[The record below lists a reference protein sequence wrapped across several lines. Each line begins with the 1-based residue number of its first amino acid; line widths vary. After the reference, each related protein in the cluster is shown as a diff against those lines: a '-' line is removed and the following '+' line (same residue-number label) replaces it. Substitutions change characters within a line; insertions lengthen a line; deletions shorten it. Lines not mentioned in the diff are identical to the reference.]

1 MTDLS
6 SAQHEEIEKLAY
18 RLWEE
23 RGKPL
28 GSPDADWLRA
38 EQELIQRSHWPL
50 RLPFSYLTMGPS
62 SIENQ

>member
-1 MTDLS
+1 MS
-6 SAQHEEIEKLAY
+6 NAQHEQIQKLAY

-28 GSPDADWLRA
+28 GSPDEDWLRA
-38 EQELIQRSHWPL
+38 EQELIQRSSWPS

-62 SIENQ
+62 SIET